1 MTVSVTNYGNNP
13 EVPGAWDASYYPDQL
28 IAGDKKIV
36 TDNQAVVSGA
46 AILKRAT
53 VLGQVTATGIYKLA
67 VATATDGSQN
77 PCAVLADLTDPTAGP
92 VTAGVYLEA
101 EVNANSLI
109 FDSSLTIAAI
119 KAAFRPL
126 GLFVKFPVSAVEP
139 T

>member
-36 TDNQAVVSGA
+36 TDNQAVITGA
-46 AILKRAT
+46 ALLKRGT
-53 VLGQVTATGIYKLA
+53 VMGQVTATGSYRQA

-77 PCAVLADLTDPTAGP
+77 PCAVLVDLTDSTAGD
-92 VTAGVYLEA
+92 VSGGVYIEA
-101 EVNANSLI
+101 EVNGNRLV
-109 FDSSLTIAAI
+109 FDPSYTIAAI
-119 KAAFRPL
+119 KAAFRPI